1 MLVLLYETM
10 FNILRTVC
18 SRSLDRVDRKILL
31 PYDQFNSHSLLLATQ
46 LGTLGVQRGGIHL
59 GILACTLAE

>member
-10 FNILRTVC
+10 FNILRIVC

-31 PYDQFNSHSLLLATQ
+31 PYDQFNSHSRLLATQ
-46 LGTLGVQRGGIHL
+46 LGTLGYSVVEFTWGF
-59 GILACTLAE
+59 